1 MMVNPVV
8 DGYTKTL
15 NHRKIVRKIQKHNL
29 LKTKRKLK
37 PKYRLS

>member
-15 NHRKIVRKIQKHNL
+15 KYPQNSPKITKKQHPSENQKNT
-29 LKTKRKLK
+29 KTKI
-37 PKYRLS
+37 